1 MGNTTKARPKAYL
14 KEKSAAE
21 DCFVGGCA
29 IAIHDKCPGIPM
41 SNKCAAC
48 RCKKNYMGVKDWFLK
63 WGDSNESPLK
73 WKKFTLT
80 IDIKCKKW

>member
-1 MGNTTKARPKAYL
+1 MIMGNTTKVRPKAVL

-48 RCKKNYMGVKDWFLK
+48 RCKKNYLGVKD
-63 WGDSNESPLK
+63 
-73 WKKFTLT
+73 
-80 IDIKCKKW
+80 